1 MERFTTIY
9 SLHNHPDKVKLA
21 INQTVDEVAAKFVE
35 IAKAYKSSV
44 WLLLSRISFV
54 HVSLLKLTDPNI
66 RENCE
71 KYGHLMAVY
80 TLIFG
85 ISLPVVV
92 DNQDKGLRECQEC
105 RILLECGR
113 SVGG

>member
-35 IAKAYKSSV
+35 IVKAYKSSV
-44 WLLLSRISFV
+44 WLLLSR
-54 HVSLLKLTDPNI
+54 LKLTDPNI